1 METPYEPAES
11 NRPEDG
17 FSDEIFREVFG
28 VSRRQAQ
35 NLSDF
40 ADRRRESRQYEKLGR
55 AVVKKVLYLGGTL
68 GGAIWLLVSNKGG
81 AIMAAIFK

>member
-1 METPYEPAES
+1 MKAPYDAEGD
-11 NRPEDG
+11 NPEDHL
-17 FSDEIFREVFG
+17 SDEVFREAFG

-35 NLSDF
+35 NLADY

-68 GGAIWLLVSNKGG
+68 GGAIWLFMSNKGS
-81 AIMAAIFK
+81 ALMSMLFK